1 MPSSLRNGV
10 VLLGHGSPEP
20 ATSDEMRALR
30 DEIAA
35 RLPGQRVAHAFLNQ
49 DPRLESAVEDL
60 IRQGCAA
67 VRVLPVLV
75 FTGRHMAHDV
85 PAEIARLRERHPDV
99 VLELDPHLFRQA
111 GFAALLADSLRTPEG
126 LA

>member
-1 MPSSLRNGV
+1 VRGV

-35 RLPGQRVAHAFLNQ
+35 SLPGHRVAHAFLNQ
-49 DPRLESAVEDL
+49 EPRLEAAVADL
-60 IRQGCAA
+60 AREGCAT

-75 FTGRHMAHDV
+75 FTGRHMAQDV
-85 PAEIARLRERHPDV
+85 PAEIDRLRTRHPAV
-99 VLELDPHLFRQA
+99 AIELDPYLFRQP
-111 GFAALLADSLRTPEG
+111 GFSALLTDSLRKPESRS
-126 LA
+126 